1 MKKIGIITIDK
12 CNNYGAE
19 LQAYA
24 SVKILNEMGYDAEI
38 IDYLYYK
45 NPGYQSSKASRPLFN
60 LTIIQKIEYIVK
72 YKFGTKLLY
81 VVLPFFISKIKRRN
95 NRFHSFHLRNTK
107 MSPTYKSLGELY
119 SNVGDYDVYISGS
132 DQIWNPYTETNLAPY
147 FLQFA
152 PQKAKKISF
161 ASSFGVT
168 EIPPFAKAKYREWLN
183 QFDALSCRELAGVNI
198 IKELLGKDAVHVLD
212 PTLLLNKDQW
222 MQIKGAEIDVPE
234 RFVLIYETRPSL
246 YIQRIAID
254 YSKNNKIPIYRLCLQ
269 AIGNKEDDTIINIE
283 DAGPADFINLFSKA
297 SLIVTN
303 SFHGTAFACNFGK
316 NFYTVI
322 SHFGKKN
329 SRMISLLEKLE
340 LKNRIIWEE
349 DSYPLDLGIM
359 YNTERSQSILVS
371 ERLNTNS
378 FLKNAIE
385 N

>member
-1 MKKIGIITIDK
+1 
-12 CNNYGAE
+12 
-19 LQAYA
+19 
-24 SVKILNEMGYDAEI
+24 
-38 IDYLYYK
+38 
-45 NPGYQSSKASRPLFN
+45 
-60 LTIIQKIEYIVK
+60 
-72 YKFGTKLLY
+72 
-81 VVLPFFISKIKRRN
+81 
-95 NRFHSFHLRNTK
+95 

-119 SNVGDYDVYISGS
+119 SHVGDYDAYISGS

-161 ASSFGVT
+161 ASSFGVA
-168 EIPPFAKAKYREWLN
+168 EIPQFAKAKYKEWLN
-183 QFDALSCRELAGVNI
+183 QYNALSCRELAGVNI
-198 IKELLGKDAVHVLD
+198 IKELTGKDAAHVLD

-222 MQIKGAEIDVPE
+222 MQIKGVEIEVQDK
-234 RFVLIYETRPSL
+234 FVLIYETRPSL

-254 YSKNNKIPIYRLCLQ
+254 YSKKNKIPIYRLCLQ

-283 DAGPADFINLFSKA
+283 DAGPADFIYLFSKA
-297 SLIVTN
+297 SLVVTN
-303 SFHGTAFACNFGK
+303 SFHGTAFACNFCK

-340 LKNRIIWEE
+340 LTNRIIWEE
-349 DSYPLDLGIM
+349 ESFPLELGIM

-371 ERLNTNS
+371 ERLKTIS

-385 N
+385 S